1 VNVEKISLFTQTQ
14 AQTPSIQPVVHYL
27 AAFASLASLL
37 LGSYHC
43 YTLQSQDSVTSSSSE
58 QGKKKQF
65 SIEMVKFKNGAESR
79 L

>member
-1 VNVEKISLFTQTQ
+1 MNVPKISLFTQTQ
-14 AQTPSIQPVVHYL
+14 AQAPSIQPVVHYL
-27 AAFASLASLL
+27 AAFASLASLV

-43 YTLQSQDSVTSSSSE
+43 HNLQSQASVTSSTE

-65 SIEMVKFKNGAESR
+65 SIEMVKFKNGAESH